1 MRVFILAAGVG
12 TRLSRIAQGKP
23 KCLLRI
29 GEESLIRQMIAR
41 LHGRGLTDITV
52 ITGYQHA
59 LIEKE
64 LGDRVRYR
72 HNPFYHVT
80 NSIASLWFARD
91 LLEGDA
97 LITNGDLFYEEHLLD
112 VALTDQRDAVMLAD
126 TSRIKGADYRFRFD
140 GERIVGY
147 GKDIPDDETDGEYVG
162 IASVRAS
169 FVPRFRRR
177 LEELVATQETGK
189 WWEDVLYSFI
199 PEGVPIG
206 YRDVAG
212 IFWAEVDYVEDHERI
227 MAWIAERRGASAPG
241 GAPAPGVTPGRAAG

>member
-29 GEESLIRQMIAR
+29 GEGTLIQQMVSRLRRQ
-41 LHGRGLTDITV
+41 GLTDITV
-52 ITGYQHA
+52 ITGFRHE
-59 LIEKE
+59 LIERE
-64 LGDRVRYR
+64 LGDLVRYR

-80 NSIASLWFARD
+80 NSVASLWFARD
-91 LLEGDA
+91 LLEGDT

-112 VALTDQRDAVMLAD
+112 AIVADQREAVMLVD

-147 GKDIPDDETDGEYVG
+147 GKDIPDAETDGEYVG
-162 IASVRAS
+162 IACVRAS
-169 FVPRFRRR
+169 FVPRFKRR
-177 LEELVATQETGK
+177 LEELIARQETGK

-199 PEGVPIG
+199 PEGVPIVH
-206 YRDVAG
+206 RDVAG

-227 MAWIAERRGASAPG
+227 LAWIAQQAP
-241 GAPAPGVTPGRAAG
+241 PC